1 MSGGPVLRSGPLR
14 YATARRFGLPRP
26 VSERERTPPHALIC
40 PQLPSRLD
48 AVMGPPRDRIPQD
61 EDCLQLS
68 VTAPGTG
75 GGGHPVVVWFHGGGF
90 SSGSGLCAWY
100 DAGRLAAEGGL
111 VVVSVNYRLGAL
123 GYLVLDGVS
132 EGNLGLYDQVAALC
146 WVQDHI
152 AAYGGD
158 PGNVTVVG
166 QSAGALSAVLLMR
179 MPMARGLF
187 RRVVLQ
193 SAPLAIAARP
203 VRDAAETGRVFAD
216 HLRRIGAAD
225 PRTAPVAALLAVQ
238 ARTAADHRERTGS
251 TLEPP
256 FTPVT
261 GVPALPGTGLDPGV
275 RGTDVFYGWNADD
288 MSAFPPGRDD
298 PAEVCERTRLGYREP
313 LARLAAELRR
323 AGARTHAYRLDW
335 RPPGTRLGATHC
347 VELPLLLG
355 QERAWYQAPM
365 LGSTPWPEIAA
376 LGRAVRGAWISFVRT
391 GTPGPLPAPLTDPY
405 AGALPDAPLTTT
417 GPFRGPHSAA

>member
-1 MSGGPVLRSGPLR
+1 MKNAPVLRSGPLR

-26 VSERERTPPHALIC
+26 VTARERTPPRALAC

-48 AVMGPPRDRIPQD
+48 AVMGKPRDRIAQG
-61 EDCLQLS
+61 EDCLQLT

-75 GGGHPVVVWFHGGGF
+75 GRGRPVVVWFHGGGF
-90 SSGSGLCAWY
+90 SSGSGLRAWY
-100 DAGRLAAEGGL
+100 DAGDLAAEGGV

-132 EGNLGLYDQVAALC
+132 EGNLGLHDQVAALR

-158 PGNVTVVG
+158 PENVTVVG

-179 MPMARGLF
+179 MPTARGLF
-187 RRVVLQ
+187 HRAVLQ
-193 SAPLAIAARP
+193 SAPLDIAARP
-203 VRDAAETGRVFAD
+203 VRDAAETGRSFAE
-216 HLRRIGAAD
+216 HLRRLCAAD
-225 PRTAPVAALLAVQ
+225 PRTAPAAALLAVQ
-238 ARTAADHRERTGS
+238 ARTAADHRQHTGS
-251 TLEPP
+251 ALEPP

-288 MSAFPPGRDD
+288 MSAFPPGRGE
-298 PAEVCERTRLGYREP
+298 PADIGERTGLRYREP

-335 RPPGTRLGATHC
+335 RPPGTQLGATHC

-355 QERAWYQAPM
+355 PERAWRHAPM
-365 LGSTPWPEIAA
+365 LGSTPWREVTA
-376 LGRAVRGAWISFVRT
+376 LGRAVRGAWISFIRT
-391 GTPGPLPAPLTDPY
+391 GTPGPLPRPLTDPY
-405 AGALPDAPLTTT
+405 A
-417 GPFRGPHSAA
+417 